1 MSLDLVAGIEKEG
14 RNSNSD
20 AFLLHTLS
28 LSLAHGFCCFCLVS
42 ILVAVNWYI
51 IHVSVC
57 YNEVLISYIYFLF
70 VFNNF

>member
-20 AFLLHTLS
+20 AFLLHT